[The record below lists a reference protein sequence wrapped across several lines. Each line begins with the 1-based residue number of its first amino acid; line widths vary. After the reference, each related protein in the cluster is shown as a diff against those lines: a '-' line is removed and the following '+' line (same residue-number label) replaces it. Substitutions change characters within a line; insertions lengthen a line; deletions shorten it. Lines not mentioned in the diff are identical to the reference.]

1 MSGDEAGGGST
12 DAGDRAGVLRSKRD
26 ATRYQILVEIAQ
38 RQPAVSQQEVA
49 DAIGVTAQA
58 VSDYLQGLVAEGYV
72 EKHGRGR
79 YEVTNEG
86 VDWLMSRTE
95 ALRDYV
101 GHVSEDVLGRVEV
114 DTAIATAPI
123 DEGQPVSLSMRDG
136 VLRATPGSA
145 GSATGVAVTSA
156 EAGQDVGVTEFEG
169 LVDYEW
175 GEVRVVSVPRVHEGG
190 SAAVDADA
198 LVERAADLDLLAVA
212 GGEALAAVERAALD
226 PDIRFGVP
234 TAVTEAAH
242 RGLDVLVVASV
253 TELSA
258 ITDALREGDLGYDV
272 VDGERR

>member
-1 MSGDEAGGGST
+1 MSGDEAGDAST

-101 GHVSEDVLGRVEV
+101 SHVSEDVLGRVEV
-114 DTAIATAPI
+114 DTAIATATI

-190 SAAVDADA
+190 STAIDADA
-198 LVERAADLDLLAVA
+198 LVERAASLDLLAVA
-212 GGEALAAVERAALD
+212 GGEALAAVSRADLD

-234 TAVTEAAH
+234 AAVTEAAH

>member
-1 MSGDEAGGGST
+1 MSGDDAAAETTG
-12 DAGDRAGVLRSKRD
+12 AGDRAGVLRSKRD

-58 VSDYLQGLVAEGYV
+58 VSDYLQGLVAEDYV

-114 DTAIATAPI
+114 DTALATAHI

-145 GSATGVAVTSA
+145 GSATGVAVTTA
-156 EAGQDVGVTEFEG
+156 DTDEDVGVTEFEG

-175 GEVRVVSVPRVHEGG
+175 GEIRVVSVPRVHEGG
-190 SAAVDADA
+190 SGAVDPDA
-198 LVERAADLDLLAVA
+198 LAERRADIDLLAVA
-212 GGEALAAVERAALD
+212 GTEALAAVRRAGLD
-226 PDIRFGVP
+226 LDIRFGAP
-234 TAVTEAAH
+234 AAVAEAAH

-258 ITDALREGDLGYDV
+258 VTDALRDGDLGYDV
-272 VDGERR
+272 IDGETL

>member
-1 MSGDEAGGGST
+1 MSGDE
-12 DAGDRAGVLRSKRD
+12 AGDRAGVLRSKRD

-101 GHVSEDVLGRVEV
+101 SHVSEDVLGRVEV
-114 DTAIATAPI
+114 DTAIATATI
-123 DEGQPVSLSMRDG
+123 EEGRPVSLSMRDG

-145 GSATGVAVTSA
+145 GSATGVAVTAA
-156 EAGQDVGVTEFEG
+156 EAGGDVGVTEFEG

-190 SAAVDADA
+190 SGAVDADA
-198 LVERAADLDLLAVA
+198 LAERAADIDLLAVA
-212 GGEALAAVERAALD
+212 GVEAFAAVSRTELD
-226 PDIRFGVP
+226 PDIRFGVAA
-234 TAVTEAAH
+234 AVTEAAH

-258 ITDALREGDLGYDV
+258 ITDALRDGDLGYDV
-272 VDGERR
+272 MDGETL

>member
-1 MSGDEAGGGST
+1 MSGDEAGDAST

-101 GHVSEDVLGRVEV
+101 SHVSEDVLGRVEV
-114 DTAIATAPI
+114 DTAIATATI

-190 SAAVDADA
+190 STAIDADA
-198 LVERAADLDLLAVA
+198 LVERAASLDLLAVA
-212 GGEALAAVERAALD
+212 GGEALAAVSRADLD

-234 TAVTEAAH
+234 AAVTEAAH
-242 RGLDVLVVASV
+242 RGLNVLVVASV

>member
-1 MSGDEAGGGST
+1 MSGDPSA
-12 DAGDRAGVLRSKRD
+12 DRASVLRSKRD

-58 VSDYLQGLVAEGYV
+58 VSDYLQGLVEEGYV

-86 VDWLMSRTE
+86 VDWLMARTE
-95 ALRDYV
+95 GLRDYV

-114 DTAIATAPI
+114 DTAIATATVE
-123 DEGQPVSLSMRDG
+123 EGQPVSLSMRDG
-136 VLRATPGSA
+136 VLRATPGRA

-156 EAGQDVGVTEFEG
+156 DAGEDVGVTEFEG

-175 GEVRVVSVPRVHEGG
+175 GAVRVVSVPRVHDGG
-190 SAAVDADA
+190 SGVVDPAALAALAD
-198 LVERAADLDLLAVA
+198 EFDLLAVA
-212 GGEALAAVERAALD
+212 GPEALAAARRADRD

-234 TAVTEAAH
+234 AAVTEAAH
-242 RGLDVLVVASV
+242 RGLGVLVVASV
-253 TELSA
+253 SELSTL
-258 ITDALREGDLGYDV
+258 TDRLRGGDLGYDL
-272 VDGERR
+272 VDGETL